1 MANIQ
6 FGGLI
11 TGLDTNALIKGLTDA
26 ERGPSNVLQRQK
38 TVLQAQQGVYTSLVS
53 QLADLKSAAED
64 LSLANDFTKRSAT
77 SSDSSVLSA
86 SADSTALSGFNTVV
100 VDSLAKAQTI
110 ESNSFSS
117 VSAAIGTGTLTIH
130 VGGSSTTVNIDSTN
144 NTLSGLK
151 SAINSSGADVNASI
165 VNVGTSGAP
174 DYRLVVQS
182 KNSGTDNAVTI
193 TGALTGGSDAFTNGG
208 QVVQAAANAVFSVNG
223 LDITRAS
230 NTVSD
235 VIPGVTFTLL
245 KEGDHD
251 GLIEST
257 DASAT
262 VTIASDSSALKDS
275 IQKIIDS
282 YNTVNKTVNDE
293 FTLNPDTK
301 RQGALAGDTA
311 IRGVISRLRAQLSAP
326 GGIGVGITSISD
338 IGISFQKDGS
348 LTLDDAKL
356 ENALATDPTGVSNLF
371 TLVQNGIGKRIPD
384 TIDGFIGSISGSL
397 TARQKGIQQSI
408 NQIDDKVARED
419 KRITDL
425 QDRLTQQF
433 SALEKLVSQLK
444 SQGDFLT
451 QQLSTLST
459 QINFKQR

>member
-223 LDITRAS
+223 LDIARAS

-251 GLIEST
+251 GLVEST
-257 DASAT
+257 DVSAT

-282 YNTVNKTVNDE
+282 YNTC
-293 FTLNPDTK
+293 L
-301 RQGALAGDTA
+301 LY
-311 IRGVISRLRAQLSAP
+311 
-326 GGIGVGITSISD
+326 TSPSPRD
-338 IGISFQKDGS
+338 
-348 LTLDDAKL
+348 
-356 ENALATDPTGVSNLF
+356 
-371 TLVQNGIGKRIPD
+371 
-384 TIDGFIGSISGSL
+384 
-397 TARQKGIQQSI
+397 RQKS
-408 NQIDDKVARED
+408 RMPS
-419 KRITDL
+419 
-425 QDRLTQQF
+425 
-433 SALEKLVSQLK
+433 SA
-444 SQGDFLT
+444 
-451 QQLSTLST
+451 
-459 QINFKQR
+459 